1 MPTELLV
8 KAEDSLLLV
17 VDLQQRLA
25 PAISGRDAVE
35 ARVATLIRGARR
47 VGVPVRASEQYP
59 QGLGP
64 TVPAIAALLDDVERL
79 PKRAFSCAAEPDF
92 LAALGG
98 LGRSQVVICGMEA
111 HVCVLQ
117 TALGLSAA
125 GFSVFAV
132 ADAMGSR
139 DPANREIALRRLAGA
154 GVVPVTSEMVLF
166 EWLGD
171 CDNAAFKDLLGLI
184 R

>member
-1 MPTELLV
+1 MTTELLV
-8 KAEDSLLLV
+8 NAEDSLLLV
-17 VDLQQRLA
+17 VDVQQRLA
-25 PAISGRDAVE
+25 PAVAERERVE
-35 ARVATLIRGARR
+35 ARIAMLIRGARR
-47 VGVPVRASEQYP
+47 LGVPLRASEQYP

-64 TVPAIAALLDDVERL
+64 TVPALAALLEEAERL

-92 LAALGG
+92 LAALRG

-117 TALGLSAA
+117 TALGLQAA
-125 GFSVFAV
+125 GFRVFAV

-139 DPANREIALRRLAGA
+139 DPANREVALQRLAGA

-184 R
+184 K